1 MFDLNSLMGKMQEAQ
16 EKMKKA
22 QAELGDIIET
32 AESGGGMVKATVD
45 GNKTIIKIEI
55 DPDIITKEDKQLI
68 EDLTVAAINL
78 AISKIE
84 EKTKGM
90 MQNSLMDGMP
100 NIPGLDL
107 NNLKF

>member
-1 MFDLNSLMGKMQEAQ
+1 MFDINSLMGKMQEAQ

-22 QAELGDIIET
+22 QAEMGNITET

-45 GNKTIIKIEI
+45 GNKKIIKIEI
-55 DPDIITKEDKQLI
+55 DPDIITKDDKQLI

-78 AISKIE
+78 AISKVE

-107 NNLKF
+107 NNFKF

>member
-1 MFDLNSLMGKMQEAQ
+1 M
-16 EKMKKA
+16 
-22 QAELGDIIET
+22 
-32 AESGGGMVKATVD
+32 
-45 GNKTIIKIEI
+45 KIEI
-55 DPDIITKEDKQLI
+55 DPDIISKEDKQLI

-84 EKTKGM
+84 EKTKGL